1 MWWRGNLKN
10 LMTNLI
16 FIGSVFLVL
25 VIIYMLLFT
34 KNAAKSYADYVL
46 SILLLVHCWSVILF
60 LILYSEYI
68 LLFPHVFKTGLPLNF
83 LIAPFSYL
91 YVRAVLL
98 NEKKFQKRDVIHL
111 IPFVIVLI
119 NYIPFYLLPVN
130 EKITV
135 IQDSLNYWPTTFKY
149 QAGFLP
155 ENFSILFRLILAIIY
170 LVLQW
175 NLILSYKKVHKESS
189 IQIQISNV
197 LKWLK
202 LFTIT
207 STVIFFGIIG
217 FMLTV
222 FFLPSYY
229 NDDLLMQI
237 PSLLVSVGFFVMA
250 AYLLTHPEI
259 LSGLPFVKYKEVPS
273 DVINDKSYM
282 LPYINEDY
290 KLEMERIVDFF
301 KTEKPYLN
309 KDLNINQVSVAL
321 AIPSREL
328 SFIINNHFGQRFND
342 FLNKYRIEYITKKIN
357 KEYLSNY
364 TIEGIA
370 SEAGFASKSTFNL
383 AFKKYHQCT
392 PTDYFSK
399 F

>member
-1 MWWRGNLKN
+1 
-10 LMTNLI
+10 MTNLI

-83 LIAPFSYL
+83 LIAPLSYL
-91 YVRAVLL
+91 YVRAVLF
-98 NEKKFQKRDVIHL
+98 NEKKIQKRDVIHL
-111 IPFVIVLI
+111 IPFFIVFI

-130 EKITV
+130 EKVTV

-222 FFLPSYY
+222 IFLPSYY

-290 KLEMERIVDFF
+290 KLEMERIVDYF

>member
-1 MWWRGNLKN
+1 
-10 LMTNLI
+10 MTNLI

-34 KNAAKSYADYVL
+34 KNAAKSYADYIL
-46 SILLLVHCWSVILF
+46 SFLLLLHCWSVILF
-60 LILYSEYI
+60 LVLYSEYI

-91 YVRAVLL
+91 YVRAVLF
-98 NEKKFQKRDVIHL
+98 NEKKFQKRDLIHL
-111 IPFVIVLI
+111 IPFLIVFI
-119 NYIPFYLLPVN
+119 NYIPFYLLSVN
-130 EKITV
+130 EKVTV
-135 IQDSLNYWPTTFKY
+135 IQNSLNYWPDTFKY

-175 NLILSYKKVHKESS
+175 NLILSYKKVHKENS

-229 NDDLLMQI
+229 NDYILMQI

-250 AYLLTHPEI
+250 AYLLTHPEV

-273 DVINDKSYM
+273 DVVNDKSYM

-290 KLEMERIVDFF
+290 KQEMEKIIHFF
-301 KTEKPYLN
+301 ETENPYLN
-309 KDLNINQVSVAL
+309 KELNINQVSVAL
-321 AIPSREL
+321 DIPSREL
-328 SFIINNHFGQRFND
+328 SFIINNHFGQRFTD
-342 FLNKYRIEYITKKIN
+342 FINQYRIKHITKKNN
-357 KEYLSNY
+357 KEYLSNF
-364 TIEGIA
+364 TIEAIA

-392 PTDYFSK
+392 PTEYFSK

>member
-1 MWWRGNLKN
+1 MA
-10 LMTNLI
+10 NLI
-16 FIGSVFLVL
+16 FIGSIFLVFLT
-25 VIIYMLLFT
+25 IYMLLFS

-83 LIAPFSYL
+83 LIAPCSYL

-111 IPFVIVLI
+111 IPFFIVLI

-130 EKITV
+130 EKVTV
-135 IQDSLNYWPTTFKY
+135 IQNSLNYWPDTFKY

-282 LPYINEDY
+282 FTYINEDY
-290 KLEMERIVDFF
+290 KLEMERIVDYF

-328 SFIINNHFGQRFND
+328 SYIINNHFGQRFND

-392 PTDYFSK
+392 PTEYFSK

>member
-1 MWWRGNLKN
+1 MA
-10 LMTNLI
+10 NLI
-16 FIGSVFLVL
+16 FIGSIFLVFLT
-25 VIIYMLLFT
+25 IYMLLFS

-83 LIAPFSYL
+83 LIAPCSYL

-111 IPFVIVLI
+111 IPFFIVLI

-130 EKITV
+130 EKVTV
-135 IQDSLNYWPTTFKY
+135 IQNSLNYWPDTFKY

-282 LPYINEDY
+282 FPYININEDY
-290 KLEMERIVDFF
+290 KLEMERIVDYF

-392 PTDYFSK
+392 PTEYFSK

>member
-1 MWWRGNLKN
+1 MA
-10 LMTNLI
+10 NLI
-16 FIGSVFLVL
+16 FIGSIFLVF
-25 VIIYMLLFT
+25 VTIYMLLFT

-46 SILLLVHCWSVILF
+46 SFLLVIHCWSVILF

-68 LLFPHVFKTGLPLNF
+68 LLLPHVFKTGLPLNF
-83 LIAPFSYL
+83 LIAPLSYL
-91 YVRAVLL
+91 YVRGVLY
-98 NEKKFQKRDVIHL
+98 NEKKFQKRDLIHA
-111 IPFVIVLI
+111 IPFIIVFI

-175 NLILSYKKVHKESS
+175 NLIFSYKKVHHESS
-189 IQIQISNV
+189 IQVQISNV

-229 NDDLLMQI
+229 DDDLLMQI

-250 AYLLTHPEI
+250 AYILTHPEI

-273 DVINDKSYM
+273 GVVNDKNYM

-290 KLEMERIVDFF
+290 KDEMEKIVHFF
-301 KTEKPYLN
+301 ETEKPFLN
-309 KDLNINQVSVAL
+309 KELNINQVSVAL
-321 AIPSREL
+321 DIPSREL

-342 FLNKYRIEYITKKIN
+342 FLNKYRVEHITKKIN

-364 TIEGIA
+364 TIEAIA

-392 PTDYFSK
+392 PTEYFSK

>member
-1 MWWRGNLKN
+1 MA
-10 LMTNLI
+10 NLI
-16 FIGSVFLVL
+16 FIGSIFLVFLT
-25 VIIYMLLFT
+25 IYMLLFT

-46 SILLLVHCWSVILF
+46 SFLLLVHCWSVILF

-68 LLFPHVFKTGLPLNF
+68 LQFPHVFKTGLPLNF

-91 YVRAVLL
+91 YVRAVLF
-98 NEKKFQKRDVIHL
+98 NEKKIQKRDLIHL

-130 EKITV
+130 EKVTV
-135 IQDSLNYWPTTFKY
+135 IQNSLNYWPDTFKY

-217 FMLTV
+217 FMLTG

-229 NDDLLMQI
+229 NNDLLMQI

-282 LPYINEDY
+282 FPYINEDY
-290 KLEMERIVDFF
+290 KLEMERIVDYF

-392 PTDYFSK
+392 PTEYFSK

>member
-1 MWWRGNLKN
+1 
-10 LMTNLI
+10 MTNLI

-83 LIAPFSYL
+83 LIAPLSYL
-91 YVRAVLL
+91 YVRAVLF
-98 NEKKFQKRDVIHL
+98 NEKKIQKRDVIHL

-130 EKITV
+130 EKVTV
-135 IQDSLNYWPTTFKY
+135 IEDSLNYWPTTFKY

-155 ENFSILFRLILAIIY
+155 ENFLILFRLILAIIY
-170 LVLQW
+170 LALQW

-222 FFLPSYY
+222 IFLPSYY
-229 NDDLLMQI
+229 DDDLLMQI

>member
-1 MWWRGNLKN
+1 MA
-10 LMTNLI
+10 NLI
-16 FIGSVFLVL
+16 FIGSIFLVFLT
-25 VIIYMLLFT
+25 IYMLLFT

-83 LIAPFSYL
+83 LIAPCSYL

-111 IPFVIVLI
+111 IPFFIVLI

-130 EKITV
+130 EKVTV
-135 IQDSLNYWPTTFKY
+135 IQNSLNYWPDTLKY

-282 LPYINEDY
+282 FTYINEDY
-290 KLEMERIVDFF
+290 KLEMERIVDYF

-392 PTDYFSK
+392 PTEYFSK